1 MTVLRRL
8 LVAMLLMMLHCF
20 ATAADILPAPQPG
33 APAASPAPAKLVFA
47 NRTIFVFRSVL
58 TGYPPEERA
67 DGARKRLDAALARN
81 GAQQPGIRP
90 IVEGTQV
97 TLDGTL
103 LFLVTPADINPLAGD
118 TTDSVASESAA
129 TLGKALMERREQA
142 SPRYLLIA
150 AALCAAATLAYALIL
165 HGLRL
170 MHRWVGK
177 RSTQAISRRLGQV
190 KLKNVRILDAE
201 HYVAFMRQ
209 LVNLLIWGLR
219 LMATY
224 LWLAFVMGKIPY
236 SRSWGERLQDYL
248 IDVAT
253 SVAQGII
260 EALPG
265 LVLVAVIA
273 AIARLVMLTAG
284 SVFQRVESGE
294 LQIAWLDRDTATP
307 TRRILN
313 VVIWLFALAMAYPY
327 LPGAHTAAFQGVSV
341 LVGLMVSIGASS
353 IVGQGASGL
362 ILMYARSLRKGEYVR
377 IGESE
382 GTVVELG
389 MFETRLRTGLGEEIT
404 MPNAWVLSNTT
415 KNYSRAHAGT
425 GFVLDTTVTIG
436 YDTPWRQVHAMLEL
450 AAARIEDIAATPKP
464 YVMQIGL
471 SDFYPEYRLVAY
483 ATVETP
489 RRRAEVL
496 NQLHQQIIDVFNEYG
511 VAITSP
517 HFTQEPATPH
527 VIPKENWHPA
537 PAVAPIDLARDQQP

>member
-1 MTVLRRL
+1 MSVLRRL
-8 LVAMLLMMLHCF
+8 LFAMLLMMFSGLASTADTSTRPTPPS
-20 ATAADILPAPQPG
+20 AT
-33 APAASPAPAKLVFA
+33 PAAAKLVFA
-47 NRTIFVFRSVL
+47 NRTIFVFRSPL
-58 TGYPPEERA
+58 AGYPPEDRA
-67 DGARKRLDAALARN
+67 DGAHKRLEAALARN
-81 GAQQPGIRP
+81 GAQQPGVHP
-90 IVEGTQV
+90 ISEGTQV
-97 TLDGTL
+97 MLDGAL

-118 TTDSVASESAA
+118 TTDSVANESAA
-129 TLGKALMERREQA
+129 TLGKALLERREQA

-150 AALCAAATLAYALIL
+150 AALCAATTLAYGLIL

-190 KLKNVRILDAE
+190 KLKNVRVLDAE

-224 LWLAFVMGKIPY
+224 LWLAFVLGKIPY

-248 IDVAT
+248 IDVVT
-253 SVAQGII
+253 GVAQGVI

-265 LVLVAVIA
+265 LVLVGVIA

-307 TRRILN
+307 TRRIFN
-313 VVIWLFALAMAYPY
+313 VVVWLFALAMAYPY

-425 GFVLDTTVTIG
+425 GYVLDTTVTIG

-450 AAARIEDIAATPKP
+450 AATRTEDIAATPKP

-471 SDFYPEYRLVAY
+471 SDFYVEYRLVAY

-496 NQLHQQIIDVFNEYG
+496 NQLHQHIVDVFNEFG
-511 VAITSP
+511 VQITSP

-527 VIPKENWHPA
+527 VIPKEQWHPA
-537 PAVAPIDLARDQQP
+537 PAVAPIDLARDEQP

>member
-1 MTVLRRL
+1 MTALCRL
-8 LVAMLLMMLHCF
+8 LCALLLTTLCGVA
-20 ATAADILPAPQPG
+20 AAVDTPALPAAATPPQ
-33 APAASPAPAKLVFA
+33 AKLVFA
-47 NRTIFVFRSVL
+47 NRVIFIFRTSL
-58 TGYPPEERA
+58 SGFSPDDRA
-67 DGARKRLDAALARN
+67 EGARKRLDAALSRN
-81 GAQQPGIRP
+81 GQQQAGIHP
-90 IVEGTQV
+90 INEGTQV
-97 TLDGTL
+97 MLDGAL
-103 LFLVTPADINPLAGD
+103 LFLVSPADINPLAGD
-118 TTDSVASESAA
+118 TTDSVATESAA
-129 TLGKALMERREQA
+129 LLSKALAERREQA

-150 AALCAAATLAYALIL
+150 AALCAAATLAYGLIL
-165 HGLRL
+165 RCLYL
-170 MHRWVGK
+170 LHRWVGT
-177 RSTQAISRRLGQV
+177 RSTQAISRRLGEV
-190 KLKNVRILDAE
+190 KVKNVRVLDAE
-201 HYVAFMRQ
+201 HYVRFMRH

-224 LWLAFVMGKIPY
+224 LWVAFVLGKIPY

-248 IDVAT
+248 IDVVT
-253 SVAQGII
+253 GVAQSIVN
-260 EALPG
+260 ALPG

-273 AIARLVMLTAG
+273 AIARLVMLTLG
-284 SVFQRVESGE
+284 SVFKRVESGE
-294 LQIAWLDRDTATP
+294 LQVGWLDRDTAVP
-307 TRRILN
+307 TRRIAN

-327 LPGAHTAAFQGVSV
+327 LPGAQTAAFQGVSV

-415 KNYSRAHAGT
+415 KNYSRAYPGT
-425 GFVLDTTVTIG
+425 GYVLDTTVTIG

-450 AAARIEDIAATPKP
+450 AAARTEDIAATPKP

-483 ATVETP
+483 STVETP
-489 RRRAEVL
+489 RRRADVL

-517 HFTQEPATPH
+517 HFTQEPATSH
-527 VIPKENWHPA
+527 VIPKENWYAA
-537 PAVAPIDLARDQQP
+537 PARPDEDQSRST